1 MSVAGYDEC
10 VSPHPDF
17 SISATGTRYVVAVG
31 NVVVVVEFVVVEFV
45 VVEEVGVEVVV
56 VVVDV
61 AVVVVV
67 SDASGT
73 AVEETATVMPS
84 SVASLIELS
93 AVLGGVST
101 SD

>member
-17 SISATGTRYVVAVG
+17 SISATGTRYGVTVG
-31 NVVVVVEFVVVEFV
+31 NVVVVVEVV
-45 VVEEVGVEVVV
+45 VVEEVVVEVVG

-67 SDASGT
+67 SEASGT
-73 AVEETATVMPS
+73 AVEETVAALLSNTV
-84 SVASLIELS
+84 SLTGLS
-93 AVLGGVST
+93 AALDGVNS